1 MELTEEQLM
10 RRRAAD
16 KKYKK
21 MLTKKK
27 KDLDIKNITIKI
39 KKKVKHTEKLTKKN

>member
-16 KKYKK
+16 KKYKDANK
-21 MLTKKK
+21 EKKR
-27 KDLDIKNITIKI
+27 LS
-39 KKKVKHTEKLTKKN
+39 VEKYYNDEHA